1 MYKQGKMKYIND
13 KYMKQITE
21 NKDNDKTKDN
31 SYIKSYLQKEN
42 NDNVLPV
49 FEGDNSESFAVNN
62 KITPILSDA
71 VQKTD
76 KLNKSGTEV
85 MSSQSNKRVKIGNIF
100 VVNVDNYKRYNY
112 DFKIYKQITLNKRL
126 LKKKQGKKKCVIF

>member
-1 MYKQGKMKYIND
+1 M
-13 KYMKQITE
+13 
-21 NKDNDKTKDN
+21 
-31 SYIKSYLQKEN
+31 
-42 NDNVLPV
+42 LPV

-76 KLNKSGTEV
+76 KLNKSDTEV

>member
-76 KLNKSGTEV
+76 KLNKSDTEV